1 MIRVGGALL
10 VLAGCAAAPPP
21 PLSERPPAPLDASVS
36 SPDVR
41 VAEAPPPRPAHLLVA
56 DALAHAAEL
65 PPAEAAWLPARVLGA
80 IVDATGALPA
90 PTPPRYE
97 DGRFTW
103 SLLAPPESREV
114 RGACAAVAGVDPRV
128 ACAEDSVTWAGAARA
143 RVAVGWRA
151 SESRPAVT
159 LAQPLRALSRLG
171 AGVCLVHAQHTLRT
185 VDLTV
190 RVASPEALGRALA
203 VMAVSPGMGGVIL
216 VRMEPA
222 GDALRALLSWP
233 SERAGEA
240 PADLED
246 DPWPRRCDE
255 ASTVGAGVAP
265 GTLPTMR
272 AAVAGRAA
280 RGAVLSLGR
289 QAWMVTVGD
298 TVGDAVV
305 RQIEPTRVV
314 LTRRG
319 RALVVRLEAAAAR

>member
-1 MIRVGGALL
+1 MRAAVALL
-10 VLAGCAAAPPP
+10 GLAGCASSPPPSPRAQPIAPVDASVAAPPTDV
-21 PLSERPPAPLDASVS
+21 PAPRA
-36 SPDVR
+36 
-41 VAEAPPPRPAHLLVA
+41 AHLRVA
-56 DALAHAAEL
+56 DALADAAEL
-65 PPAEAAWLPARVLGA
+65 PAAEAAWLPSRVMGA

-90 PTPPRYE
+90 PTPPRFE

-103 SLLAPPESREV
+103 SLLAPPESRGIA
-114 RGACAAVAGVDPRV
+114 GACAAVARVDARV
-128 ACAEDSVTWAGAARA
+128 ACAEDTVRWAGDARA

-151 SESRPAVT
+151 SASRPGVT

-171 AGVCLVHAQHTLRT
+171 VGVCLLHAQHTLRT

-190 RVASPEALGRALA
+190 RVANPEVLGRALA
-203 VMAVSPGMGGVIL
+203 VMAVAPGMGGLIL

-240 PADLED
+240 EPDLDD
-246 DPWPRRCDE
+246 DPWPRRCDG
-255 ASTVGAGVAP
+255 ASVVGAGVAA

-272 AAVAGRAA
+272 AAVTGRAA
-280 RGAVLSLGR
+280 QGAVLTLGR
-289 QAWMVTVGD
+289 QAWFVTEGD

-305 RQIEPTRVV
+305 RRVEATRVV

-319 RALVVRLEAAAAR
+319 RETVLRRTPTAAR